1 MKVLIAEDEP
11 LAAER
16 LTDLLKEC
24 DPSLEI
30 AEHVDSVEE
39 VVRIFATPN
48 SIDLLLLDIQL
59 ADGKSFEAFD
69 KVQIDKPII
78 FTTAYNQY
86 AMQAFKHFSIDYLL
100 KPVKK
105 TELQNALDKF
115 RRITSKS
122 IQPEQIALLK
132 EALKQSNTTY
142 KERFLLKSGNKLQF
156 KPANEVAYFFA
167 DGKVAFLVTKKDNRK
182 FMIDHTLEELET
194 LLDPVNFFRISRKFI
209 ISIDA
214 IAEVKGL
221 ISSRL
226 EIKLNQACEHDLTIS
241 RERVHAFKN
250 WLDR

>member
-16 LTDLLKEC
+16 LIGLLNEC
-24 DPSLEI
+24 DHSLEVS
-30 AEHVDSVEE
+30 EHVDSVEE
-39 VVRIFATPN
+39 LVRIFATPN

-105 TELQNALDKF
+105 TELQNALDKL

-132 EALKQSNTTY
+132 EALKQGNTAF

-156 KPANEVAYFFA
+156 KPAV
-167 DGKVAFLVTKKDNRK
+167 KSLTFLP
-182 FMIDHTLEELET
+182 M
-194 LLDPVNFFRISRKFI
+194 
-209 ISIDA
+209 
-214 IAEVKGL
+214 VKWP
-221 ISSRL
+221 
-226 EIKLNQACEHDLTIS
+226 
-241 RERVHAFKN
+241 F
-250 WLDR
+250 

>member
-16 LTDLLKEC
+16 LIGLLKEC
-24 DPSLEI
+24 DPLLEI
-30 AEHVDSVEE
+30 SEHVDSVEE
-39 VVRIFATPN
+39 LVRIFSAPN

-59 ADGKSFEAFD
+59 ADGKSFETFN
-69 KVQIDKPII
+69 KIQIDKPII

-86 AMQAFKHFSIDYLL
+86 AIQAFKHFSIDYLL

-115 RRITSKS
+115 RRITSKA

-132 EALKQSNTTY
+132 EALKQDKTEF

-156 KPANEVAYFFA
+156 KPASEVAYFFA

-209 ISIDA
+209 VSIDA